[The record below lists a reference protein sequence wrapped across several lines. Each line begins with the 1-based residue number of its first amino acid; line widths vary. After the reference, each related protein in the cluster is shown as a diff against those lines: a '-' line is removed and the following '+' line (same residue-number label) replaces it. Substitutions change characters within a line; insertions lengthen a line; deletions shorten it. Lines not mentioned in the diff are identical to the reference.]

1 MKRRLVVRDVTNV
14 EHPETIGQQFP
25 DRLCLNLHEDSGAVT
40 KLELKR
46 NPHYIPDPPM
56 FVNGEKKEIPSV
68 RSMANVR
75 TVFSAL
81 RLKFRQT
88 VQILN

>member
-25 DRLCLNLHEDSGAVT
+25 DRLCLNLHDDSGAVT

-56 FVNGEKKEIPSV
+56 FVNGEKREISRV
-68 RSMANVR
+68 RLRANV
-75 TVFSAL
+75 T
-81 RLKFRQT
+81 RLFEVST
-88 VQILN
+88 FLSDL